1 MCGKYVVAN
10 MSFVQT
16 VRLFFSVRSVV
27 VMTCSIRNA
36 IGLEQCKM

>member
-16 VRLFFSVRSVV
+16 VRLFFSVRSAV
-27 VMTCSIRNA
+27 VMTLRRLCDRADHS
-36 IGLEQCKM
+36 